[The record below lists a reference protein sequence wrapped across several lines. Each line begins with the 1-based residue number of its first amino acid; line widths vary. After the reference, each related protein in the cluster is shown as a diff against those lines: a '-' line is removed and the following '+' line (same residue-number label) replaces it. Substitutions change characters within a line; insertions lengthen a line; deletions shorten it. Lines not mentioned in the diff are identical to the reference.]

1 MPCCV
6 PPDSAPLVAVL
17 AAGGATRFG
26 GGKLDALLAGKRVGQ
41 YVLDAVEQAG
51 LPRGLIV
58 VGANAPRF
66 AMASGWQL
74 LVNPRAAEGLGTSLA
89 SAAGQALAQGRTLL
103 VVLADMPLVDPAH
116 LARLASA
123 KATAATLWPNG
134 KAGVPARFA
143 LGMLPQVAGLAGDT
157 GAGALLSAAGAA
169 DLFGAPAD
177 MLLDVDRAKDL
188 ARAEDLLR
196 KRG

>member
-6 PPDSAPLVAVL
+6 PPDPRPLVAVL

-26 GGKLDALLAGKRVGQ
+26 GGKLDALLAGKPVGQ
-41 YVLDAVEQAG
+41 WALEAAEAAG
-51 LPRGLIV
+51 LGPGLIV
-58 VGANAPRF
+58 VGVDAPQF
-66 AMASGWQL
+66 AAASGWQL

-89 SAAGQALAQGRTLL
+89 SAAGQALAQGRALL

-134 KAGVPARFA
+134 KAGVPARFGP
-143 LGMLPQVAGLAGDT
+143 GMLPQVAGLAGDA
-157 GAGALLSAAGAA
+157 GAGALLTAASGVE
-169 DLFGAPAD
+169 LFEAPAD
-177 MLLDVDRAKDL
+177 MLLDVDCPEDL
-188 ARAEDLLR
+188 ARAEALFR